1 MDMRPSQRQ
10 GHRAAM
16 SGRRSAASLPEDP
29 NAFGS
34 LHSQGNSEVAEQP
47 TDLFTQFFAVH
58 DHVDQAV
65 FLKKFSGLKSFR
77 QLLMRGFLDHTRP
90 GETDHASWLCN
101 DNIAQG
107 RKTGHHTGSSRVCKN

>member
-1 MDMRPSQRQ
+1 MDIRPTQRQ

-47 TDLFTQFFAVH
+47 ADLFTQFFAVH

-65 FLKKFSGLKSFR
+65 FLKKFSCLKSFR

-90 GETDHASWLCN
+90 GETDHASWLC
-101 DNIAQG
+101 
-107 RKTGHHTGSSRVCKN
+107 